1 MKDNAQDQMEK
12 TDTFN
17 GAAYRRGSAGGLSD
31 ARWDG
36 ELRAYAQASA
46 LAARV
51 AVPGGVDAAVRDDGR
66 GVISC
71 VYGLRGPGEKAQGAH
86 GLRGAA
92 RGELSVDADIFRAG
106 GLSRGVRV
114 ARRAVAA
121 DIADSGDVR
130 LYLEERGK
138 AHAAVSHLGR
148 LCRISQSRSV
158 SAELKNM
165 LREGRRPP
173 LLCSGTKFFLYR
185 GKLFSAFELYIT

>member
-17 GAAYRRGSAGGLSD
+17 GAAYRRGSAGWLFD
-31 ARWDG
+31 AQRDG

-106 GLSRGVRV
+106 SLSRGVRV

-121 DIADSGDVR
+121 DTADRGDVR

-148 LCRISQSRSV
+148 LCRIPQSRGV

-165 LREGRRPP
+165 LKEGVCPP
-173 LLCSGTKFFLYR
+173 FSYPGTKIFLYK
-185 GKLFSAFELYIT
+185 GKLLSAFELYIT